1 MRISDWSSDVCSSD
15 LIYAASLPDPGE
27 LAKRIEAGGISARPP
42 APTGTTGGPEPAAA
56 LAEAPASGLTIA
68 QIHQLLESG
77 GHHQLARQVHDDLR
91 VVTLEPGTLVFAPAP
106 ALGEAVARA
115 LSDAL
120 FAATGSRWQVR
131 AGEGDARPSL
141 KDVRDA
147 RIAEIGRA
155 HVELQ
160 SLMRISYAVFCL
172 KKKKH

>member
-1 MRISDWSSDVCSSD
+1 M
-15 LIYAASLPDPGE
+15 
-27 LAKRIEAGGISARPP
+27 PP

-56 LAEAPASGLTIA
+56 LAEAPASALTIA

-120 FAATGSRWQVR
+120 FAATGSRSE
-131 AGEGDARPSL
+131 EGRVGIEWGSTCKFWWSTDS
-141 KDVRDA
+141 
-147 RIAEIGRA
+147 
-155 HVELQ
+155 
-160 SLMRISYAVFCL
+160 
-172 KKKKH
+172 